1 MEKKENKIKL
11 SKRNKLGILDEKME
25 NNFINNDSFDIKSK
39 SIINFNKNKEIKI
52 KDEKRDIVWYNIK
65 IKAIYKY
72 NYIIMIKLL
81 ILIYFLLIKCKGEII
96 TMLEYKNS
104 KIRLKIR
111 GKGYKYIFSTNFL
124 SKYYPKEIY
133 INWNKQYLINS
144 SYYFNEIDNF
154 IELIW
159 DNNINNCINI
169 FRQCEDITE
178 IDLSN
183 FDTSEVTDMSSMF
196 YGCSSLK
203 SLELSSFDTSNVA
216 NMWGMFYN
224 CSSLSSLNLSNFNTS
239 HVTNMLH
246 MFYGCSSLSSINLF
260 NFNISNL
267 IDMSG
272 IFFGCKNLGYIYLKN
287 LNTFNLYYWDLLFGD
302 LDNVVICINEYNTTN
317 ILFSQIIE
325 KKCQIIECSDN
336 LESKQKQIIND
347 SDCLCKDNCDNNT
360 KYKYDY
366 NRKFYKNYNNNGIIN
381 KYELQK
387 FLLCPS
393 DTLSKNLCIKCS
405 YNYDLLSNIIIVITI
420 CILIIISFLIKYF
433 KSKNNNS
440 YIKLNYDDM
449 NNTNIINQKLIIDEK
464 NKNQKI
470 IMIIKYYIY
479 NKYKDNDF
487 QDLTLEN
494 LINEIYKKYKEKIN
508 KKKIKKISYMYI
520 KDKLLENLT
529 CPISQDI
536 FINPYITPEGQT
548 FNKYYI
554 DKYIEIDGKNPL
566 TKLPLEKRDLILN
579 KKVLDLLELYDNNK
593 NKFNKT
599 ICNELKNILKN
610 ENGNYYNNPIIIE
623 FGEHKGETTEG
634 NNNDNRYINLIIK
647 SLIDQIGDL
656 LEEDFKIF
664 DEIHIRIR

>member
-52 KDEKRDIVWYNIK
+52 KDEKRDIVRYNIK

-111 GKGYKYIFSTNFL
+111 GKGYKYIFSTNLL

-216 NMWGMFYN
+216 NMRGMLYN

-260 NFNISNL
+260 NFNIPNL

-634 NNNDNRYINLIIK
+634 NNNNNRYINLIIK

-664 DEIHIRIR
+664 DEIHI

>member
-52 KDEKRDIVWYNIK
+52 KDEKRDIVRYNIK

-159 DNNINNCINI
+159 DNNINNCKNI
-169 FRQCEDITE
+169 FSQCEDITE

-196 YGCSSLK
+196 FGCSSLK

-216 NMWGMFYN
+216 NMKLMFYN

-405 YNYDLLSNIIIVITI
+405 YNYDLLSNIIIVIII

-634 NNNDNRYINLIIK
+634 NNNNNRYINLIIK

-664 DEIHIRIR
+664 DEIHI

>member
-1 MEKKENKIKL
+1 
-11 SKRNKLGILDEKME
+11 
-25 NNFINNDSFDIKSK
+25 
-39 SIINFNKNKEIKI
+39 
-52 KDEKRDIVWYNIK
+52 
-65 IKAIYKY
+65 
-72 NYIIMIKLL
+72 
-81 ILIYFLLIKCKGEII
+81 
-96 TMLEYKNS
+96 MLEYKNS

-111 GKGYKYIFSTNFL
+111 GKGYKYIFSTNLL

-133 INWNKQYLINS
+133 INWNKQYLINC

-183 FDTSEVTDMSSMF
+183 FDTSEVTDMSNMFYGCSSLTSLNLSNFNTSNVTNMLGMFFLCSSLSSLNLSNFNTSHVTNMNLMFYNCSSLSSLNLSNFNTSHVTNMELMF

-216 NMWGMFYN
+216 NMKLMFYN

-325 KKCQIIECSDN
+325 KKCQIIEYSDN

-440 YIKLNYDDM
+440 YIKLNYDM
-449 NNTNIINQKLIIDEK
+449 NNTNIINQKMIIDEK

-494 LINEIYKKYKEKIN
+494 LINEIYKK
-508 KKKIKKISYMYI
+508 KKKK
-520 KDKLLENLT
+520 
-529 CPISQDI
+529 
-536 FINPYITPEGQT
+536 
-548 FNKYYI
+548 
-554 DKYIEIDGKNPL
+554 
-566 TKLPLEKRDLILN
+566 
-579 KKVLDLLELYDNNK
+579 
-593 NKFNKT
+593 
-599 ICNELKNILKN
+599 
-610 ENGNYYNNPIIIE
+610 
-623 FGEHKGETTEG
+623 
-634 NNNDNRYINLIIK
+634 
-647 SLIDQIGDL
+647 
-656 LEEDFKIF
+656 
-664 DEIHIRIR
+664 